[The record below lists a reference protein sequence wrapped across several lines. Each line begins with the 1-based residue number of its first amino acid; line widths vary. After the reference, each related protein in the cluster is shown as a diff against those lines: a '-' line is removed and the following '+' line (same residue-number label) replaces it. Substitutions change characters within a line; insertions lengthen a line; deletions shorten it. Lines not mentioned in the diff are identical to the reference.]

1 MYRLMVFEASSV
13 EKLVV
18 VVVVL
23 SSNSTIYFLSD
34 DSNTLYFGHLFYR
47 KLHKIYHHKLQSGN
61 LRRII

>member
-1 MYRLMVFEASSV
+1 MVFEASSV

-34 DSNTLYFGHLFYR
+34 DSNTLYFGHFSKSCVLSQTTQDLSSQTSVG
-47 KLHKIYHHKLQSGN
+47 KSA
-61 LRRII
+61 